1 MLEHNAIHLA
11 LKIFSMIM
19 FVYYA
24 IIFETRDSAKAG
36 IWAIIFA
43 VTMGW

>member
-11 LKIFSMIM
+11 QKIFLTIM

-24 IIFETRDSAKAG
+24 IIFEARDSAKAG

-43 VTMGW
+43 ITMGW